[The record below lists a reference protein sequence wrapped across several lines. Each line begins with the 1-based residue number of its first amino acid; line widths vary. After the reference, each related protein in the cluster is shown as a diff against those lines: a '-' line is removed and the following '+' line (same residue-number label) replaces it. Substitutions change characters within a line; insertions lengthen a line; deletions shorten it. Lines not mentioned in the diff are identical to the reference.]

1 MTKVHDF
8 AGFMKNRN
16 KINEQAEGEGAEDNA
31 YGEPQIDFGANPE
44 DGEDDGDL
52 DLEVGDEEG
61 EGDEEGDEEEFTLE
75 DAKAMIEDLDARLT
89 ALEPEEDLEGEEG
102 EEGEGE
108 EGEGEEGA
116 EDLEGEEPVE

>member
-44 DGEDDGDL
+44 DGEGDDGDL

-61 EGDEEGDEEEFTLE
+61 EGEEGEEEEEFTLE

-89 ALEPEEDLEGEEG
+89 ALEPDEDPDEEGEDDLEGE
-102 EEGEGE
+102 
-108 EGEGEEGA
+108 EGEEGA
-116 EDLEGEEPVE
+116 EDLEGDEPVE